1 MSRKLWNQLKD
12 YNRPDF
18 HPSQSDHTGL
28 VDQWREELF
37 GTEGSLNDKLVRS
50 AVA

>member
-1 MSRKLWNQLKD
+1 LSRKLWLQLKD

-28 VDQWREELF
+28 VDTWREELF
-37 GTEGSLNDKLVRS
+37 GTNGTLNDKL
-50 AVA
+50 AGAAA